1 MYTTWKEHD
10 LILYYFFL
18 LLSLSLSLSLF
29 LSSDSILN
37 SSWSSTNSN
46 EVEQTNKPF
55 SFTQF
60 ILEEDLHPNSYS
72 LTPPTLNDF
81 SFTPLLLWQPNPT
94 NYCKTSKQ
102 TDKKEEREHK
112 ILKTMD
118 LTDCLP
124 PEQQSLS
131 SSTRPSAEVCI
142 TCVNMLE

>member
-1 MYTTWKEHD
+1 M
-10 LILYYFFL
+10 LLFYY
-18 LLSLSLSLSLF
+18 SLSLSLS
-29 LSSDSILN
+29 SDSVLLN
-37 SSWSSTNSN
+37 SSWSSTNSS
-46 EVEQTNKPF
+46 EIEQKNKPF

-94 NYCKTSKQ
+94 NYQKTNKQ
-102 TDKKEEREHK
+102 TNNKEERENK
-112 ILKTMD
+112 ILKMMD

-131 SSTRPSAEVCI
+131 SSTKPSAEVCLSCI
-142 TCVNMLE
+142 NMLEYLYVTL